1 METRLAKLEAIIPTL
16 ATREDLARQ
25 KADETMER
33 IDRLIACLS
42 ADFDRKLSV
51 INDAILELRKD
62 IDRKFIFLMTVQIAT
77 LFALIGLLSK
87 ITKIF

>member
-25 KADETMER
+25 TAETMDR
-33 IDRLIACLS
+33 MDRLIAGLR
-42 ADFDRKLSV
+42 ADFDRKLSK

-62 IDRKFIFLMTVQIAT
+62 IDRKFTFLMIVQIAT

-87 ITKIF
+87 ITNIV

>member
-1 METRLAKLEAIIPTL
+1 METRLAKLEAIIPIL
-16 ATREDLARQ
+16 ATREDLAMQ

-33 IDRLIACLS
+33 IDRLIAGLS

-51 INDAILELRKD
+51 INNAILELRKD

-87 ITKIF
+87 ITNIV

>member
-25 KADETMER
+25 KADETMQR
-33 IDRLIACLS
+33 IDRLIAGLS
-42 ADFDRKLSV
+42 ADFDRKLSK
-51 INDAILELRKD
+51 INDTILELRKD
-62 IDRKFIFLMTVQIAT
+62 IDRKFTFLMIVQIAT

-87 ITKIF
+87 ITNIV

>member
-1 METRLAKLEAIIPTL
+1 MKTRLAKVEAIIPTL

-25 KADETMER
+25 TAETMDR
-33 IDRLIACLS
+33 MDRLIAGLRT
-42 ADFDRKLSV
+42 DFDRKFSK

-62 IDRKFIFLMTVQIAT
+62 IDRKFTFLMIVQIAT

-87 ITKIF
+87 ITNIV

>member
-25 KADETMER
+25 KADETMQR
-33 IDRLIACLS
+33 IDRLIAGLS
-42 ADFDRKLSV
+42 ADFDRKLSK
-51 INDAILELRKD
+51 INDAILDLRKD
-62 IDRKFIFLMTVQIAT
+62 IDRKFTFLMIVQIAT

>member
-25 KADETMER
+25 TAETMDR
-33 IDRLIACLS
+33 MDRLIAGLS
-42 ADFDRKLSV
+42 ADFDRKLSK

-62 IDRKFIFLMTVQIAT
+62 IDRKFTFLMIVQIAT

-87 ITKIF
+87 ITNIV